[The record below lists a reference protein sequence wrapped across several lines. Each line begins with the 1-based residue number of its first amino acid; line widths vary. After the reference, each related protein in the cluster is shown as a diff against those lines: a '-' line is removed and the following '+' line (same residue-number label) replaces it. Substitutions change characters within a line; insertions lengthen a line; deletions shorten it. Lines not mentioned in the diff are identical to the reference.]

1 MATIGGGMMTIDIE
15 KLKHNRDEN
24 FKKLGQYLLQK
35 KYYEEQIHLHLLC
48 PTGCVPPGME
58 CGAGTVCAMYAR

>member
-1 MATIGGGMMTIDIE
+1 MTTDIE

-35 KYYEEQIHLHLLC
+35 KYYEENIEVLLRYQEDLC
-48 PTGCVPPGME
+48 NRILRME
-58 CGAGTVCAMYAR
+58 RNND